1 MSTSKT
7 LTSIDLENMAKKIVD
22 HIHPN
27 RVWLFGSY
35 AQGTATPDSDVD
47 FYVEIEDGKN
57 IFEAGREL
65 QRLFRPR
72 TIPMDFLVRT
82 ASMVEKNNKSRVS
95 FYSMVIKETGKIL
108 YERN

>member
-1 MSTSKT
+1 MSTNVLS
-7 LTSIDLENMAKKIVD
+7 SIELEAMTQKIVD
-22 HIHPN
+22 HIHPL

-35 AQGTATPDSDVD
+35 AQGTATPESDVD
-47 FYVEIEDGKN
+47 WYVEVEDGLDVFAVN
-57 IFEAGREL
+57 RQIQEL
-65 QRLFRPR
+65 FIPR

-82 ASMVEKNNKSRVS
+82 ASMMEKNRKSRVS